1 MIISRVNSRSSL
13 YYCGIIS
20 VLCSYIIIMCCM
32 YMHIYLHIW
41 LCVHV
46 LSVRVYMNVCVCM
59 CVIRILI
66 IYACPYI
73 TCILMFGINM

>member
-20 VLCSYIIIMCCM
+20 VLCSYIIIMCLYVHAHLFAYLVMCTCAVCTC
-32 YMHIYLHIW
+32 IYE
-41 LCVHV
+41 C
-46 LSVRVYMNVCVCM
+46 VCVYVC
-59 CVIRILI
+59 ILI